1 MIFDFGQIENGQP
14 NNNYFYKMHTRLSLV
29 CIMLV
34 THISTVVSF
43 APVTYIKKISS
54 PENFK
59 RAFSPPL
66 MMAKKSFDKKYGDA
80 FDDFR
85 TSGSMPSIPSITEQY
100 KKAQS
105 FVQEQGIPVD
115 QERFGERLTSA
126 QSTLEQER
134 AEGMENYE
142 ELKKELLNDTAFIGA
157 LSLLLCYMWLPEKQS
172 FSYFIGT
179 RCRFFRFSLRI
190 TMVYTW
196 TAGMIGSLS
205 YSFLLTRTAD
215 SLGEQVLD
223 NPSLIILDLCL
234 NVDNRET
241 RVRHSRLVHRR
252 AS

>member
-1 MIFDFGQIENGQP
+1 
-14 NNNYFYKMHTRLSLV
+14 
-29 CIMLV
+29 
-34 THISTVVSF
+34 
-43 APVTYIKKISS
+43 
-54 PENFK
+54 
-59 RAFSPPL
+59 

-126 QSTLEQER
+126 QSALEKER

-157 LSLLLCYMWLPEKQS
+157 LSLLLCYMWFPEKQS
-172 FSYFIGT
+172 LSYFIGT
-179 RCRFFRFSLRI
+179 S
-190 TMVYTW
+190 
-196 TAGMIGSLS
+196 
-205 YSFLLTRTAD
+205 
-215 SLGEQVLD
+215 
-223 NPSLIILDLCL
+223 
-234 NVDNRET
+234 
-241 RVRHSRLVHRR
+241 